1 MQIKVK
7 TSTFGGKSC
16 GIDSAAVVSATCGGK
31 DRCQLYTSPSSIG
44 DSGCTP
50 GTATLVVEY
59 SCNGIYKRSFSCHWH
74 ISMDINEIKL
84 FKKSNFEGYRRYGDT
99 FHHVFLLKF
108 TFSTCSVPV
117 PCQLGEFTCDSG
129 ECIAENKRCDGIKD
143 CADNTDELCSF
154 MGGSCYIG
162 INYFML

>member
-1 MQIKVK
+1 MKLNYFKNQILRDTVAME
-7 TSTFGGKSC
+7 THLTTF
-16 GIDSAAVVSATCGGK
+16 
-31 DRCQLYTSPSSIG
+31 
-44 DSGCTP
+44 
-50 GTATLVVEY
+50 
-59 SCNGIYKRSFSCHWH
+59 
-74 ISMDINEIKL
+74 
-84 FKKSNFEGYRRYGDT
+84 
-99 FHHVFLLKF
+99 FLLKF

-154 MGGSCYIG
+154 MGWSCYIG